1 MHECVGSH
9 PADER
14 IERHLP
20 ERRLDQ
26 CLECA
31 GSIGGFEV
39 AVADRAKRLERI
51 DAGEVVE
58 ISERIDARTHAA
70 AGGDVV
76 DDRHRVAGDLA
87 RAPSLAR

>member
-1 MHECVGSH
+1 MNASSVIS
-9 PADER
+9 PSDDSISVSSA
-14 IERHLP
+14 P
-20 ERRLDQ
+20 
-26 CLECA
+26 

-87 RAPSLAR
+87 RTPSLAR